1 MEILFLIATII
12 VLVFGI
18 LLLVSPQSLVKL
30 NEFFNRV
37 VTVDSTIMSRRFIFG
52 TIVIIG
58 GIYMLYIYMK
68 L

>member
-1 MEILFLIATII
+1 MEILFLVATII
-12 VLVFGI
+12 VLIFGL

-37 VTVDSTIMSRRFIFG
+37 VAVDATIMSRRFFVGAI
-52 TIVIIG
+52 IIIG
-58 GIYMLYIYMK
+58 GIYMLYIYLK